1 MFFIYFTLLASIF
14 IYKQIK
20 KKRKEFSETY
30 IK

>member
-14 IYKQIK
+14 INKQIK

-30 IK
+30 IN